1 MRRMQVSASRG
12 GECAAESSNEKNDEA
27 IATGVNN
34 ASALWKDTATFC
46 WSETDF
52 ASG

>member
-1 MRRMQVSASRG
+1 MQVSASRG
-12 GECAAESSNEKNDEA
+12 GECAAESSNEKNDDG

-34 ASALWKDTATFC
+34 ASALWEDNAATFC
-46 WSETDF
+46 WSEADF

>member
-1 MRRMQVSASRG
+1 MQVSASRG

-27 IATGVNN
+27 IATEVNN
-34 ASALWKDTATFC
+34 ASALWEDNAAMLC
-46 WSETDF
+46 WSESDF